1 MCGKD
6 LSWSNS
12 WRADPRERDPTL
24 EQGKSVKS
32 PPPGEGAAEP
42 MWDELTAA
50 PIPAPCTSRGEEVE
64 VSGAKLSPGRK
75 EGQGKHCVVPRPALS
90 GVPRAV
96 QAPPCAAGT
105 VKPQAGTVPGEREAV
120 GASFSVG
127 ELDSAKALLGLPSL
141 LFDTSWLERQGGV
154 EVRWGHL

>member
-1 MCGKD
+1 MLGTHRSRTAGGSIRG
-6 LSWSNS
+6 L
-12 WRADPRERDPTL
+12 A
-24 EQGKSVKS
+24 Q
-32 PPPGEGAAEP
+32 PG
-42 MWDELTAA
+42 
-50 PIPAPCTSRGEEVE
+50 
-64 VSGAKLSPGRK
+64 
-75 EGQGKHCVVPRPALS
+75 HCVVPRPALS

-120 GASFSVG
+120 GGSFSAG

-154 EVRWGHL
+154 EVRWGHLRQLLSRHLGGHKACNRGLESGLCSRREGSPKLLAVGHPHPARAPRGLHARRWQ